1 MDEPCEAPEP
11 SALNALKAIL
21 AGVDGE
27 DTPSCEKRRTALVAI
42 RKSFESASC
51 PRAWCEEA
59 LAADAMSGVV
69 SALISSK
76 NKEVSITPRHV
87 RMQHGCIECI
97 PHALQC
103 KCLGGVSSFRSAE
116 ARAVSACFVRS
127 QVKDEAAA
135 FMALACG
142 HSSNEAAESLWSGL
156 AQRHGDEYLRE
167 LMKTLLT
174 LLGETGPEASAVRRG
189 YVISA
194 IIGAANQT
202 CFEKN
207 QTWLDLDIDNDVKHL
222 AAWIARNGRDRE
234 VPDATYLAAW
244 DALTALIVDD
254 DDQRLERNE
263 CLRCNYPY
271 GNEPIVDL
279 MPLLRIALES
289 ESPSGGNDGLA
300 SKAFGLLAS
309 YSSIDAAQK
318 EFVDRVVELL
328 RGRTHVRQALGILLG
343 LVTDDVE
350 NEYHSSNE
358 VDTARTVIVDA
369 GALPILVSLLNPF
382 TTNEIREETEQGT
395 AWKVTSTLTGA
406 AAIILYRLVEFN
418 ILNSTTIQTA
428 LESVS
433 DDLCERVTG
442 LLDGIEATKQ
452 INTCAAF
459 LTLMEQA
466 AYSSPSTAQK
476 FRHKGAL
483 MRTSG
488 LMKIPK
494 RYSGRYEDVV
504 SLAATAFC
512 SLVKEPEGR
521 KDALADCVLQALVGH
536 LKDAKELQAKANAI
550 YATYGREQLP
560 YRCPPWHEASKLEG
574 QARGMREGTFTC
586 LDSLLTIDGPSLPPV
601 NRTEEKHNARIVVT
615 AGVLPLLV
623 DHLSQHGL
631 DTIGWAVLGKLID
644 ELPRDC
650 FPPVQGAA
658 RAVMR
663 GLHNIPELMN
673 DYHGRVGCWNDS
685 KIKWTGCC
693 LSVALKSWVKES
705 VVELGLVPALVSAI
719 TAAVSSLPP
728 TIDSTVLQ
736 TTTAG
741 HVLKLLLAAALEHRA
756 TGPSAAH
763 QSINLSAELARQL
776 IRGGTAALL
785 LSWQATLANGSAAT
799 FISNV
804 LAPEVVKAGK
814 NPGSLLSTTGPEHVD
829 ETMFGLV
836 AAAAALHFINTRDGA
851 AIAIFLR
858 LLRNPGYSASAARA
872 LLRSDKQGEIARLV
886 FSKAWKAA
894 HGAAERRDQERTK
907 RQRPSEPGGD
917 TALNGSAKRH
927 CCARREEFNVES
939 FDTLKLVVAGQPF
952 YGHGIVLRAAS
963 ETLRVALQD
972 LTREEACGP
981 ISLGDGPAG
990 VPEERLH
997 ALFCAAC
1004 EHAYF
1009 GTVQGLGLEG
1019 PVPVGELQEVAR
1031 WLQMPV
1037 LLEECNSFIASALR
1051 KAETAED
1058 AAPLLERL
1066 YEDLIS
1072 EGPLPP
1078 VYIDGAGNGLGGGA
1092 ESSFFVSGGPMA
1104 RAFVEGL
1111 LRWGDDQRVARIL
1124 SEGMGGALDKPR
1136 RARCVELLSKALRS
1150 HGYILF
1156 MP

>member
-1 MDEPCEAPEP
+1 
-11 SALNALKAIL
+11 
-21 AGVDGE
+21 
-27 DTPSCEKRRTALVAI
+27 
-42 RKSFESASC
+42 
-51 PRAWCEEA
+51 
-59 LAADAMSGVV
+59 
-69 SALISSK
+69 
-76 NKEVSITPRHV
+76 
-87 RMQHGCIECI
+87 
-97 PHALQC
+97 
-103 KCLGGVSSFRSAE
+103 
-116 ARAVSACFVRS
+116 
-127 QVKDEAAA
+127 
-135 FMALACG
+135 MALACG
-142 HSSNEAAESLWSGL
+142 HSSAEAAESLWSGL

-189 YVISA
+189 NVIST

-202 CFEKN
+202 CFEEN

-263 CLRCNYPY
+263 CLRHNYPY

-289 ESPSGGNDGLA
+289 ESPSSGNGGLA
-300 SKAFGLLAS
+300 SKAFDLLAS
-309 YSSIDAAQK
+309 YSFIDAAQK
-318 EFVDRVVELL
+318 EFVERVVELL
-328 RGRTHVRQALGILLG
+328 HSRTHVRQALDILLG
-343 LVTDDVE
+343 LVADDVE

-358 VDTARTVIVDA
+358 VDAARTVIVDA

-382 TTNEIREETEQGT
+382 TTNEIREEAERGTE
-395 AWKVTSTLTGA
+395 WKVASTLTGA
-406 AAIILYRLVEFN
+406 AAIILYHLLEVH
-418 ILNSTTIQTA
+418 STTIQTA

-433 DDLCERVTG
+433 DDFCERVTG
-442 LLDGIEATKQ
+442 LLDGIETTKHN
-452 INTCAAF
+452 NTCAAF

-488 LMKIPK
+488 LIRNP
-494 RYSGRYEDVV
+494 RHASNVGPYESVM
-504 SLAATAFC
+504 SLAATAFG

-521 KDALADCVLQALVGH
+521 KDGLADCVLKVLVGH

-560 YRCPPWHEASKLEG
+560 YRCPPWYEASKLEG

-586 LDSLLTIDGPSLPPV
+586 LESLLTIDGPSLV
-601 NRTEEKHNARIVVT
+601 SVAVRRAEERQNARIVVT

-631 DTIGWAVLGKLID
+631 DTMGWAVLGKLS

-650 FPPVQGAA
+650 FPPAQDVA

-663 GLHNIPELMN
+663 GIHNIPELVN
-673 DYHGRVGCWNDS
+673 DYHGAGCWNSS

-693 LSVALKSWVKES
+693 LSVALKPWVKES

-728 TIDSTVLQ
+728 TIDSHVLQ
-736 TTTAG
+736 RTTAG
-741 HVLKLLLAAALEHRA
+741 HLLTLLLAATWEPLA
-756 TGPSAAH
+756 TGPSADH
-763 QSINLSAELARQL
+763 QSELARQL

-785 LSWQATLANGSAAT
+785 LTWQATLDAPTSS
-799 FISNV
+799 FICNV
-804 LAPEVVKAGK
+804 LTPEVVKAGK

-836 AAAAALHFINTRDGA
+836 AAAAALHFKYTRDGA
-851 AIAIFLR
+851 GIALYKKALKETFLS
-858 LLRNPGYSASAARA
+858 LLRKPAYSASAARA

-939 FDTLKLVVAGQPF
+939 FDTLKLVVAGRPF
-952 YGHGIVLRAAS
+952 YGHGVVLRAAS

-1037 LLEECNSFIASALR
+1037 LLEECNGFVASALR

-1066 YEDLIS
+1066 YEDFIS

-1078 VYIDGAGNGLGGGA
+1078 VYSDGAGNGLGGGA

-1136 RARCVELLSKALRS
+1136 RARCVELLSEALRS
-1150 HGYILF
+1150 YGGLF
-1156 MP
+1156 

>member
-1 MDEPCEAPEP
+1 
-11 SALNALKAIL
+11 
-21 AGVDGE
+21 
-27 DTPSCEKRRTALVAI
+27 
-42 RKSFESASC
+42 
-51 PRAWCEEA
+51 
-59 LAADAMSGVV
+59 
-69 SALISSK
+69 
-76 NKEVSITPRHV
+76 
-87 RMQHGCIECI
+87 
-97 PHALQC
+97 
-103 KCLGGVSSFRSAE
+103 
-116 ARAVSACFVRS
+116 
-127 QVKDEAAA
+127 
-135 FMALACG
+135 MALACG

-174 LLGETGPEASAVRRG
+174 LLGETGPEASALRRG
-189 YVISA
+189 NVISA

-202 CFEKN
+202 CFEEN

-254 DDQRLERNE
+254 DDQRLGRNE
-263 CLRCNYPY
+263 CLRRNYPY

-279 MPLLRIALES
+279 MPLLRIALE
-289 ESPSGGNDGLA
+289 ESPSSGSDGLA
-300 SKAFGLLAS
+300 SKAFDLLAS

-328 RGRTHVRQALGILLG
+328 CGRTHVRQALDILLG
-343 LVTDDVE
+343 LVADDAE

-358 VDTARTVIVDA
+358 VDAARTVIVDA

-382 TTNEIREETEQGT
+382 TTNEIREEAERGT
-395 AWKVTSTLTGA
+395 AWKVASTLTGA
-406 AAIILYRLVEFN
+406 AAIILYRLIEVH
-418 ILNSTTIQTA
+418 STTSRTA

-433 DDLCERVTG
+433 DDFCERVTG

-452 INTCAAF
+452 NNTCAAF
-459 LTLMEQA
+459 LTLMEAA
-466 AYSSPSTAQK
+466 AYSSPYSTAQK

-488 LMKIPK
+488 LIRNPK
-494 RYSGRYEDVV
+494 HDSNMGPYENVM

-512 SLVKEPEGR
+512 SLVEWPEGR
-521 KDALADCVLQALVGH
+521 TDGLAECVLKVLVGH

-560 YRCPPWHEASKLEG
+560 YPCPPWYEASKLEG
-574 QARGMREGTFTC
+574 QAQGMREGTFTC
-586 LDSLLTIDGPSLPPV
+586 LDSLLTNDRPYSSAEIRAEDRP
-601 NRTEEKHNARIVVT
+601 NARIVVT

-631 DTIGWAVLGKLID
+631 DTIGWAVLGKLS

-650 FPPVQGAA
+650 FPVPVPVQDVA

-673 DYHGRVGCWNDS
+673 DYHGAGCWNSS

-705 VVELGLVPALVSAI
+705 VAELGLVPALASAI
-719 TAAVSSLPP
+719 NAAVSLLPP

-741 HVLKLLLAAALEHRA
+741 HLLTLLLAATWEHRT

-763 QSINLSAELARQL
+763 QSINPGAELARQL

-785 LSWQATLANGSAAT
+785 LTWQATLATRNFYAST
-799 FISNV
+799 FICNV
-804 LAPEVVKAGK
+804 LAPEVVKAGN
-814 NPGSLLSTTGPEHVD
+814 NPGSLLSTTGPEHVGD
-829 ETMFGLV
+829 TMYGLM
-836 AAAAALHFINTRDGA
+836 AAAAVFKFTDTLAGA
-851 AIAIFLR
+851 AICVSSARKDTFPS
-858 LLRNPGYSASAARA
+858 LLRKPGYSASAARA

-894 HGAAERRDQERTK
+894 HGVAKRRDQERTK
-907 RQRPSEPGGD
+907 RQRLSEPGGD
-917 TALNGSAKRH
+917 TALYGNAKRH
-927 CCARREEFNVES
+927 CCARRDEFNVES

-1037 LLEECNSFIASALR
+1037 LLEECNGFVASALR
-1051 KAETAED
+1051 KADTAED

-1066 YEDLIS
+1066 YEDFIS

-1078 VYIDGAGNGLGGGA
+1078 VYSDGAGNGLGGGA

-1111 LRWGDDQRVARIL
+1111 LRWGDDKRVARIL

-1136 RARCVELLSKALRS
+1136 RARCVELLSEALRS
-1150 HGYILF
+1150 YGGLF
-1156 MP
+1156 